1 MRQNRCW
8 KRTILREHGI
18 APSVIGMLMRID
30 DQQNSMLEC
39 GFYNL
44 HHLERVF
51 GRGEGIENDDVR
63 TGDDRKAIH
72 FAARTKNPNSR
83 IDIRVSDF
91 SDWHDR
97 HYFTSCRRI
106 SSMIHKFFLIS
117 VILTVGAALA
127 GDDRELFNFSK
138 QSDNWFVVNDGVMGG
153 VSSSTVKLENGFL
166 VFEGQV
172 RLENNG
178 GFASVRS
185 NSSEQNLSE
194 FAGISLRLRGDGKMY
209 ALNLRTSSARGVLY
223 QSEFQ
228 TKASEWLELRIPFSQ
243 LRPTRFGNTL
253 KGFALEANRIES
265 FGFIIANKRQER
277 FELVVDWIKAY
288 R

>member
-1 MRQNRCW
+1 
-8 KRTILREHGI
+8 
-18 APSVIGMLMRID
+18 
-30 DQQNSMLEC
+30 
-39 GFYNL
+39 
-44 HHLERVF
+44 
-51 GRGEGIENDDVR
+51 
-63 TGDDRKAIH
+63 
-72 FAARTKNPNSR
+72 
-83 IDIRVSDF
+83 
-91 SDWHDR
+91 
-97 HYFTSCRRI
+97 
-106 SSMIHKFFLIS
+106 MIHKLSITAL
-117 VILTVGAALA
+117 ILTIGAALA
-127 GDDRELFNFSK
+127 GDDRILFDFAAKSP
-138 QSDNWFVVNDGVMGG
+138 DWFVVNDGVMGG
-153 VSSSTVKLENGFL
+153 VSNSTVKLENGVL

-194 FAGISLRLRGDGKMY
+194 FTGIALRVRGDGKMY

-228 TKASEWLELRIPFSQ
+228 TKVGEWLEIRVPFSQ

>member
-1 MRQNRCW
+1 
-8 KRTILREHGI
+8 
-18 APSVIGMLMRID
+18 
-30 DQQNSMLEC
+30 
-39 GFYNL
+39 
-44 HHLERVF
+44 
-51 GRGEGIENDDVR
+51 
-63 TGDDRKAIH
+63 
-72 FAARTKNPNSR
+72 
-83 IDIRVSDF
+83 
-91 SDWHDR
+91 
-97 HYFTSCRRI
+97 
-106 SSMIHKFFLIS
+106 MIHKLSLTALIL
-117 VILTVGAALA
+117 VVGAALA
-127 GDDRELFNFSK
+127 GDDHELFNFSAK
-138 QSDNWFVVNDGVMGG
+138 SPDWFVVNDGVMGG
-153 VSSSTVKLENGFL
+153 VSSSNVKLENGVL

-194 FAGISLRLRGDGKMY
+194 FLGIALRVRGDGKIY

-228 TKASEWLELRIPFSQ
+228 TKAGEWLELRILFSQ

-277 FELVVDWIKAY
+277 FRLEVDWIKAY

>member
-1 MRQNRCW
+1 MIY
-8 KRTILREHGI
+8 K
-18 APSVIGMLMRID
+18 PSITAL
-30 DQQNSMLEC
+30 
-39 GFYNL
+39 
-44 HHLERVF
+44 
-51 GRGEGIENDDVR
+51 
-63 TGDDRKAIH
+63 
-72 FAARTKNPNSR
+72 
-83 IDIRVSDF
+83 
-91 SDWHDR
+91 
-97 HYFTSCRRI
+97 
-106 SSMIHKFFLIS
+106 
-117 VILTVGAALA
+117 ILTIGAAFA

-153 VSSSTVKLENGFL
+153 VSSSTVNIQNGVL

-185 NSSEQNLSE
+185 NASEQNLSE
-194 FAGISLRLRGDGKMY
+194 FAGIVLKVRGDGKMY

-228 TKASEWLELRIPFSQ
+228 TKAGEWLELRVPFSQ

-253 KGFALEANRIES
+253 KGFALEKSRIES

-277 FELVVDWIKAY
+277 FKLEVDWIKAY
-288 R
+288 Q

>member
-1 MRQNRCW
+1 
-8 KRTILREHGI
+8 
-18 APSVIGMLMRID
+18 
-30 DQQNSMLEC
+30 
-39 GFYNL
+39 
-44 HHLERVF
+44 
-51 GRGEGIENDDVR
+51 
-63 TGDDRKAIH
+63 
-72 FAARTKNPNSR
+72 
-83 IDIRVSDF
+83 
-91 SDWHDR
+91 
-97 HYFTSCRRI
+97 
-106 SSMIHKFFLIS
+106 MIHKPSITAL
-117 VILTVGAALA
+117 ILTIGAALA
-127 GDDRELFNFSK
+127 GDERVLFNFAAKSL
-138 QSDNWFVVNDGVMGG
+138 DWFVVNDGVMGG
-153 VSSSTVKLENGFL
+153 ISSSNVKLENGVL

-194 FAGISLRLRGDGKMY
+194 FLGIALRVRGDGKIY

-228 TKASEWLELRIPFSQ
+228 TKAGEWLELRIPFSQ

-253 KGFALEANRIES
+253 KGFALEPNRIES

-277 FELVVDWIKAY
+277 FKLEVDWIKAY

>member
-1 MRQNRCW
+1 
-8 KRTILREHGI
+8 
-18 APSVIGMLMRID
+18 
-30 DQQNSMLEC
+30 
-39 GFYNL
+39 
-44 HHLERVF
+44 
-51 GRGEGIENDDVR
+51 
-63 TGDDRKAIH
+63 
-72 FAARTKNPNSR
+72 
-83 IDIRVSDF
+83 
-91 SDWHDR
+91 
-97 HYFTSCRRI
+97 
-106 SSMIHKFFLIS
+106 MIHKFFLIS

-228 TKASEWLELRIPFSQ
+228 TKAGEWLELRIPFSQ

-265 FGFIIANKRQER
+265 FGFIISNKRQER
-277 FELVVDWIKAY
+277 FKLEVDWIKAY